1 MRWIVLATLLPRPIR
16 GSMNLSLLHA
26 GPAGTVLV
34 LYYRTCTVCILY
46 YDTTPERMMNQ
57 MIFKW
62 IQSQQF
68 PSLTRSLVG
77 YKNLCLAKSSEV
89 ELGSPERLPAPYCT
103 LLCSF
108 SLEAYIKISFF
119 TSIFHKDSVHS
130 SQCLSMSDKN
140 NASYSVTR
148 ASHFMIPY
156 E

>member
-62 IQSQQF
+62 IQSAI
-68 PSLTRSLVG
+68 SLTHALARLQQSLSRQILRSRI
-77 YKNLCLAKSSEV
+77 
-89 ELGSPERLPAPYCT
+89 GSP
-103 LLCSF
+103 
-108 SLEAYIKISFF
+108 
-119 TSIFHKDSVHS
+119 
-130 SQCLSMSDKN
+130 
-140 NASYSVTR
+140 
-148 ASHFMIPY
+148 
-156 E
+156 

>member
-1 MRWIVLATLLPRPIR
+1 MRWIVLGTLLPRPIR

-26 GPAGTVLV
+26 GPGTV

-46 YDTTPERMMNQ
+46 YETTPERMMNQ
-57 MIFKW
+57 MILKW

-68 PSLTRSLVG
+68 PSLTRSLV
-77 YKNLCLAKSSEV
+77 YNNLCLAKSSEV
-89 ELGSPERLPAPYCT
+89 ELGPPERIPAPYCT

-108 SLEAYIKISFF
+108 SLEAYIIISFF
-119 TSIFHKDSVHS
+119 TFIFHKESAHS

-156 E
+156 K